1 VGAALVSIAVLTRGG
16 SAPPAPKPAPAPKA
30 PPPAAPQV
38 AAQPPGEGLA
48 IGIGEPNA
56 SLLWSSQ
63 ARPELP
69 DGMGPWR
76 DRLAALRPRYY
87 RLLVDWS
94 RIQPDAAQP
103 PNWTLPETGCL
114 RGRPPCAAFAGIRD
128 TLAAIASQQKTQGGF
143 EVLVSITGVPAW
155 AAAPP
160 SGCERSDATPRSR
173 PINDQGLAAYRALI
187 ASLNAL
193 ATSEGVALL
202 YWSPWNEPNGT
213 FFVSPQRPT
222 CDRSAQPVSPQVYTR
237 LARAMRAEL
246 DALPG
251 VQHLVIAELAGLPRP
266 RLRGAGIEE
275 FYAGL
280 PDDVVCAADV
290 FAQHA
295 YAERG
300 RPESARRPVEQLEA
314 VLAARP
320 CTDGKPIWV
329 TETGVGGP
337 DVGGPRTGG
346 LASLRRD
353 CRALD
358 AALRL
363 WDLDPRVAAAFQ
375 YTFRDDP
382 VFPVGLADVGLTHTW
397 PAYDEWLAWGGD
409 RPPYGPPP
417 DLPASCAAGA
427 DRG

>member
-1 VGAALVSIAVLTRGG
+1 VGAALVSFAVLRGG
-16 SAPPAPKPAPAPKA
+16 GAGPSSPPAPPAPQTSPLPL
-30 PPPAAPQV
+30 
-38 AAQPPGEGLA
+38 GEGLA

-56 SLLWSSQ
+56 SLLWSAPAQ
-63 ARPELP
+63 PELP
-69 DGMGPWR
+69 EGLAAWR
-76 DRLAALRPRYY
+76 DRLAALHPRYY
-87 RLLVDWS
+87 RLLVDWA
-94 RIQPDAAQP
+94 RLQPDPAQP
-103 PNWTLPETGCL
+103 PDWAHPETGCQ

-128 TLAAIASQQKTQGGF
+128 TLAAIASQQKAQGGF

-160 SGCERSDATPRSR
+160 SGCEREDAAPRSR
-173 PINDQGLAAYRALI
+173 PINDQGLEAYRALI
-187 ASLNAL
+187 RSLSELAASQ
-193 ATSEGVALL
+193 GVALPW
-202 YWSPWNEPNGT
+202 WSPWNEPNGT
-213 FFVSPQRPT
+213 FFVSPQRAT
-222 CDRSAQPVSPQVYTR
+222 CDRAAPPVSPQVYTR
-237 LARAMRAEL
+237 LARAMRDEL
-246 DALPG
+246 DAVPG
-251 VQHLVIAELAGLPRP
+251 AQHLVIAELAGLPRP
-266 RLRGAGIEE
+266 RLRGSGVEE

-300 RPESARRPVEQLEA
+300 RAESARRPVEQLEA
-314 VLAARP
+314 VLATRP
-320 CTDGKPIWV
+320 CTAGKPIWV

-358 AALRL
+358 AALRR
-363 WDLDPRVAAAFQ
+363 WDLDPRVQAAFQ

-382 VFPVGLADVGLTHTW
+382 AFPVGLADAGLRHTW

-409 RPPYGPPP
+409 RPRGAPPP
-417 DLPASCAAGA
+417 DLPAACQAGA
-427 DRG
+427 